1 MRLSDAEYELAEAT
15 ARRAGMSLIAY
26 ARKALMAAAMAAAV
40 SCFGSSSPN
49 DFPRILDADRE
60 LFFSCWSSVRPHV
73 CGDDRNTLYVGIC
86 ERAAQKKYADRPSSK
101 RHNWLVA
108 HGCPKDMVA
117 AATEEDEED
126 ER

>member
-1 MRLSDAEYELAEAT
+1 MRLSDAEYELAEAK
-15 ARRAGMSLIAY
+15 ARREGLSVIAF
-26 ARKALMAAAMAAAV
+26 ARKAILAAALAAT
-40 SCFGSSSPN
+40 SCFGGSSPN
-49 DFPRILDADRE
+49 NFPRIMAADRE

-73 CGDDRNTLYVGIC
+73 CDDDRNPVYVGIC
-86 ERAAQKKYADRPSSK
+86 ERSAQKQYADRPSSK